1 MQACVSLGPHGPTTT
16 TNGAMATNP
25 VKVNAANRANAIVT
39 DPETNVNTV
48 NAMIKKLRG
57 KKITKITK
65 YGNSLNKPNAKSM
78 NYANKAN
85 TKKPKN
91 CFVT

>member
-1 MQACVSLGPHGPTTT
+1 MAIA
-16 TNGAMATNP
+16 TNPVKVNATNP
-25 VKVNAANRANAIVT
+25 VKVNAANRAKAIVT

-48 NAMIKKLRG
+48 NAMIKKLSG
-57 KKITKITK
+57 KKITK

-91 CFVT
+91 CFAT

>member
-1 MQACVSLGPHGPTTT
+1 
-16 TNGAMATNP
+16 MATNP
-25 VKVNAANRANAIVT
+25 VKVNAANRAKATVSAHVTAIVT

-48 NAMIKKLRG
+48 NAMIKKLSG

-65 YGNSLNKPNAKSM
+65 YGNSLNKLNAKSM

-91 CFVT
+91 CFAT

>member
-1 MQACVSLGPHGPTTT
+1 MAI
-16 TNGAMATNP
+16 ATNP
-25 VKVNAANRANAIVT
+25 VKVNAANRAKATVSAIVT

-48 NAMIKKLRG
+48 NAITVNAMIKKLSG
-57 KKITKITK
+57 KKITK
-65 YGNSLNKPNAKSM
+65 YGNSLNKLNAKSM

-91 CFVT
+91 CFAT

>member
-1 MQACVSLGPHGPTTT
+1 MAI
-16 TNGAMATNP
+16 ATNP
-25 VKVNAANRANAIVT
+25 VKVNTANRAKATMSAIVT

-48 NAMIKKLRG
+48 NAIIKKLSG
-57 KKITKITK
+57 KKITK

-91 CFVT
+91 CFAT

>member
-1 MQACVSLGPHGPTTT
+1 MLCPASSRTS
-16 TNGAMATNP
+16 TNFA
-25 VKVNAANRANAIVT
+25 RAIVT

-48 NAMIKKLRG
+48 NAITVNAMIKKLSG
-57 KKITKITK
+57 KKITK

-91 CFVT
+91 CFAT

>member
-1 MQACVSLGPHGPTTT
+1 M
-16 TNGAMATNP
+16 TNGVMAIATNP
-25 VKVNAANRANAIVT
+25 VKVNAANHAKVTVSAHVTAIVT

-48 NAMIKKLRG
+48 NAMIKKLSG
-57 KKITKITK
+57 KKITK
-65 YGNSLNKPNAKSM
+65 YGNSLNKLNAKSM

-91 CFVT
+91 CTAT

>member
-1 MQACVSLGPHGPTTT
+1 MAI
-16 TNGAMATNP
+16 ATNP
-25 VKVNAANRANAIVT
+25 VKVNAANRAKATVSAHVTAIVT

-48 NAMIKKLRG
+48 NAMIKKLSG

-65 YGNSLNKPNAKSM
+65 YGNSLNKLNAKSM

-91 CFVT
+91 CFAT

>member
-1 MQACVSLGPHGPTTT
+1 MAI
-16 TNGAMATNP
+16 ATNP
-25 VKVNAANRANAIVT
+25 VKVNAANRAKATVSAHVTAIVT

-48 NAMIKKLRG
+48 NAMIKKLSG

-65 YGNSLNKPNAKSM
+65 YGNSLNKLNAKSM

>member
-1 MQACVSLGPHGPTTT
+1 MAI
-16 TNGAMATNP
+16 ATNP
-25 VKVNAANRANAIVT
+25 VKVNAANRAKATVSEIVT

-48 NAMIKKLRG
+48 NAMIKKLSG
-57 KKITKITK
+57 KKITK
-65 YGNSLNKPNAKSM
+65 YGDSLNKLNAKSM

-91 CFVT
+91 CFAT

>member
-1 MQACVSLGPHGPTTT
+1 MAI
-16 TNGAMATNP
+16 ATNP
-25 VKVNAANRANAIVT
+25 VKVNAANRAKATVSAHVTAIVT

-48 NAMIKKLRG
+48 NAMIKKLSG
-57 KKITKITK
+57 KKITK
-65 YGNSLNKPNAKSM
+65 YGNSLNKLNAKSM

-91 CFVT
+91 CFAT